1 MFSPKI
7 SHPQKIVFISTQ
19 YEKSHRNH
27 TKNNECY
34 DQNIRSNN
42 ATMNQI
48 NKQAN
53 AMNKETDANQKMK
66 TSAE

>member
-1 MFSPKI
+1 MQ
-7 SHPQKIVFISTQ
+7 QKTMNVM
-19 YEKSHRNH
+19 
-27 TKNNECY
+27 TK
-34 DQNIRSNN
+34 NIRSNN